1 MSWVTKKLISL
12 LKRAPKE
19 ETQFSRT
26 SHPPLLQTVALS
38 TALALFPVS
47 HCARPANP
55 KTGKFTKS
63 FDKAPAPFK
72 HTRSSYNG
80 KLKHQAAILCQL
92 RTGICRLNRYL
103 GTIGA
108 ASSTECACEKG
119 VETVDHF
126 LLRCWSDLRQEI
138 HRLAGPRWG
147 DTSYLLGGWSGTWKD
162 GPFDKWKPNTEM
174 INATISFALSSS
186 KLDDKR
192 GEPLAQT

>member
-1 MSWVTKKLISL
+1 MGNEKAHQLAQKSIERGNSIQ
-12 LKRAPKE
+12 PNE
-19 ETQFSRT
+19 
-26 SHPPLLQTVALS
+26 HPPLLQTVALS
-38 TALALFPVS
+38 TALALFPLS

-72 HTRSSYNG
+72 HTRSLYNG
-80 KLKHQAAILCQL
+80 KPKHQAAILCQL

-119 VETVDHF
+119 VKTVDHF
-126 LLRCWSDLRQEI
+126 PLRCWSDLRQEI

-186 KLDDKR
+186 RLDDKR